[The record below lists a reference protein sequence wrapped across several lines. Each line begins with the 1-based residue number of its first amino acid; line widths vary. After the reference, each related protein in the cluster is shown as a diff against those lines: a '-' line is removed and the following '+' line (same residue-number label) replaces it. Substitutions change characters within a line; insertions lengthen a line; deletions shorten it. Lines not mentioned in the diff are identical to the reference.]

1 MWETE
6 NTSSSVRIGKIVE
19 NIFIKLPLDSNME
32 DIYQI
37 LVDRFAISNKGSQL
51 ISVLVDEGALEYV

>member
-32 DIYQI
+32 DIYQV